1 MIRLAAA
8 ILALVLGYAGVADN
22 RAWAGLFDD
31 VKNAFSGDATG
42 THLEQLQPDAEDQAT
57 CGGNGNESLLNA
69 RVEQGLGV
77 VNAPDLSAY
86 LDGVMGRLVAAS
98 PFPKCRVIVRV
109 TPHATVQAVALADG
123 GVLIAIGFL
132 RNLKNEDE
140 VAALLAHELSHIL
153 MEHHASDAFV
163 EAQDKVLKGM
173 DAANI
178 AGGEL
183 LRQYDPGL
191 QRKVE
196 SVTAAG
202 DAAYGVSE
210 SMIAPAWTRDQEDE
224 ADFLGTDLLVAAGY
238 NPRAMAA
245 VLQVVGAHE
254 ARHAAVEAER
264 EALTKPTVQ
273 QALSDA
279 ANKTNLSDGWSILDS
294 VTKVVSATADSV
306 TEATQQ
312 SHRPASE
319 REKAVKDYTRQ
330 FHKKQRRRAYKTE
343 PWTNLLTAGS
353 SGETFDRYRK
363 ASEARRLANTGGDP
377 KQALSL
383 AQAGIKGR
391 FSGQSYFRLAFAEVR
406 LQQGDRKKAERNLEL
421 AMNLTDPPWHIF
433 RAQADMQ
440 TNAGDK
446 AGAAATIERA
456 DALFGR
462 PLGIAPYAIRIHRT
476 AGNTDA
482 VMAYLKRCDDSGK
495 RAHLAACLS
504 AAGLT
509 NEQYQKK
516 KLTGG

>member
-1 MIRLAAA
+1 MIRPAAA
-8 ILALVLGYAGVADN
+8 LLALAVGCAAIADKSA
-22 RAWAGLFDD
+22 RAGLFDD
-31 VKNAFSGDATG
+31 VKNVFGGDAKG
-42 THLEQLQPDAEDQAT
+42 THLQQLQPAAEDQAA
-57 CGGNGNESLLNA
+57 CGGDGRESQLNA

-86 LDGVMGRLVAAS
+86 LNGIMGRLAAAS

-153 MEHHASDAFV
+153 MRHHASDAFV
-163 EAQDKVLKGM
+163 DAQDKVLKGM

-178 AGGEL
+178 AGGAL
-183 LRQYDPGL
+183 LRRYDPSL

-245 VLQVVGAHE
+245 ILQVVAAHE
-254 ARHAAVEAER
+254 ANHAAVEAER

-294 VTKVVSATADSV
+294 VTKVVTATADSV
-306 TEATQQ
+306 TDATKQ
-312 SHRPASE
+312 SHRPAEE
-319 REKAVKDYTRQ
+319 RKKAVNDYIRQ
-330 FHKKQRRRAYKTE
+330 FHKKHRRRAYKEE
-343 PWTNLLTAGS
+343 PWAKLRATGS

-383 AQAGIKGR
+383 AEAGIKGR
-391 FSGQSYFRLAFAEVR
+391 FSDQSYFRLAFAEVR

-433 RAQADMQ
+433 RAQVDMQ
-440 TNAGDK
+440 SNAGDK

-456 DALFGR
+456 DALFGQ
-462 PLGIAPYAIRIHRT
+462 PLGIAPYAIRIHQS
-476 AGNTDA
+476 AGNTDK
-482 VMAYLKRCDDSGK
+482 VLAYVKRCDDSGK
-495 RAHLAACLS
+495 RAHLAACLT

-516 KLTGG
+516 KLSGG